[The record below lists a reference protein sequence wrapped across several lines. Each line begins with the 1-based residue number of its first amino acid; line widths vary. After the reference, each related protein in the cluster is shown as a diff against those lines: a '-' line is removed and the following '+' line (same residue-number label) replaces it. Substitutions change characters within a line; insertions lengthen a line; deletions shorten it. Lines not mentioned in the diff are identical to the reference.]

1 MTRLPLA
8 LVVVGLL
15 LAPRAE
21 ALLASCTASSTGVA
35 FGSYNPIAATPTY
48 AGGNVAVTCSGLG
61 LLVSYTVLLSGGGS
75 GNVASRRMNAGAR
88 LLPYNVYTSAAYTT
102 VWDNVTGVSGGF
114 LIGLGST
121 TFNHP
126 VYGRILA
133 QQPAPAGSYSDS
145 LVITVNY

>member
-1 MTRLPLA
+1 MKA
-8 LVVVGLL
+8 LL
-15 LAPRAE
+15 LAVLMLSPRAE
-21 ALLASCTASSTGVA
+21 ALLAICTTASTGVA
-35 FGSYNPIAATPTY
+35 FGSYNPVSASPVFASGTVT
-48 AGGNVAVTCSGLG
+48 VTCSGLG
-61 LLVSYTVLLSGGGS
+61 LLVSYRILMSGGGS